1 MDNENV
7 HYTCNGMLFI
17 LTPQKMEILP
27 YMTTWRNLEGIMLS
41 KISHKVTNT
50 AGFHL
55 YEVSKIVELIEEEN
69 RIVVAREWGEGVMG
83 AAVQ

>member
-1 MDNENV
+1 
-7 HYTCNGMLFI
+7 
-17 LTPQKMEILP
+17 
-27 YMTTWRNLEGIMLS
+27 MLS